1 MLVAIGAGI
10 AVLTGIGAG
19 IGIGMATS
27 KAVEAI
33 ARQPEAESKISKSL
47 LLGCAL
53 AEATAIYGFVIGLL
67 IFTIINLI
75 VLYLLMK
82 KFLFGPILNVM
93 EQRKNMIDQQFASAK
108 DTEEQAYELKGKYE
122 DALKSAKDESM
133 RIVNQAKDEAKVQAE
148 RIVKDANTQAG
159 AMLDKAKAD
168 IRTEQENAMKAMES
182 RVAEIALDAASKI
195 MGEKNSSQ
203 QDLSLYDQFIKEAG
217 DSNDGNKH

>member
-1 MLVAIGAGI
+1 MIEININLV
-10 AVLTGIGAG
+10 
-19 IGIGMATS
+19 
-27 KAVEAI
+27 
-33 ARQPEAESKISKSL
+33 
-47 LLGCAL
+47 
-53 AEATAIYGFVIGLL
+53 
-67 IFTIINLI
+67 FTIINLI

-159 AMLDKAKAD
+159 TMLDKAK
-168 IRTEQENAMKAMES
+168 ENAMKAMES

>member
-1 MLVAIGAGI
+1 MIEININLV
-10 AVLTGIGAG
+10 
-19 IGIGMATS
+19 
-27 KAVEAI
+27 
-33 ARQPEAESKISKSL
+33 
-47 LLGCAL
+47 
-53 AEATAIYGFVIGLL
+53 
-67 IFTIINLI
+67 FTIINLI

-195 MGEKNSSQ
+195 MGEKNSRRETCFFLISIHE
-203 QDLSLYDQFIKEAG
+203 FIPRNPSTHISFTPFISIYISPEKFIHTCYMLPFPKQRKLLPVLPNVSAHCRTPDYG
-217 DSNDGNKH
+217 ICFPVP

>member
-1 MLVAIGAGI
+1 MIEININLV
-10 AVLTGIGAG
+10 
-19 IGIGMATS
+19 
-27 KAVEAI
+27 
-33 ARQPEAESKISKSL
+33 
-47 LLGCAL
+47 
-53 AEATAIYGFVIGLL
+53 
-67 IFTIINLI
+67 FTIINLI

-182 RVAEIALDAASKI
+182 RVAELAMDAASRI
-195 MGEKNSSQ
+195 MGKKNDEA
-203 QDLSLYDQFIKEAG
+203 QDMSLYDQFLEGAG
-217 DSNDGNKH
+217 DPHDRDVH

>member
-53 AEATAIYGFVIGLL
+53 AVV
-67 IFTIINLI
+67 FTIINLI

>member
-1 MLVAIGAGI
+1 MIEININLV
-10 AVLTGIGAG
+10 
-19 IGIGMATS
+19 
-27 KAVEAI
+27 
-33 ARQPEAESKISKSL
+33 
-47 LLGCAL
+47 
-53 AEATAIYGFVIGLL
+53 
-67 IFTIINLI
+67 FTIINLI

-168 IRTEQENAMKAMES
+168 IRAGKCYEGYGKQSGRDRAGCSLKDHG
-182 RVAEIALDAASKI
+182 R
-195 MGEKNSSQ
+195 EKQ
-203 QDLSLYDQFIKEAG
+203 QSAG
-217 DSNDGNKH
+217 FVPL

>member
-1 MLVAIGAGI
+1 MIEININLV
-10 AVLTGIGAG
+10 
-19 IGIGMATS
+19 
-27 KAVEAI
+27 
-33 ARQPEAESKISKSL
+33 
-47 LLGCAL
+47 
-53 AEATAIYGFVIGLL
+53 
-67 IFTIINLI
+67 FTIINLI

-133 RIVNQAKDEAKVQAE
+133 RIVNAAKDEAKVQAE

-168 IRTEQENAMKAMES
+168 IKTEQENAMKAMES
-182 RVAEIALDAASKI
+182 RVADRAGCSLKDH
-195 MGEKNSSQ
+195 GREKQ
-203 QDLSLYDQFIKEAG
+203 QSAG
-217 DSNDGNKH
+217 FVPL